1 MELHTHKTGIALFK
15 MSLILLVIKPHIPKY
30 RIEQIHRNIYIKVF
44 NSVVHPLHSSQ
55 KAKGL
60 IFSHFE
66 ISDVCD
72 QVRLKFWALLH
83 KIIQN
88 SKIGLYILFRS
99 LWRFF
104 THFSMSCTSV
114 VALNL
119 LFAFIFDSFLLLFHS
134 DSFAVCCHPS

>member
-60 IFSHFE
+60 IFHTLKSVMF
-66 ISDVCD
+66 VT
-72 QVRLKFWALLH
+72 RL
-83 KIIQN
+83 
-88 SKIGLYILFRS
+88 
-99 LWRFF
+99 
-104 THFSMSCTSV
+104 
-114 VALNL
+114 
-119 LFAFIFDSFLLLFHS
+119 D
-134 DSFAVCCHPS
+134 